1 MERKMMAMTQK
12 NNRVAIEAH
21 AQRIV
26 DVVVRKAEPAPEP
39 PKPVYEY
46 SPGRPM
52 KFQDIDELR
61 AMILEYFKN
70 AAPHWEEQTEYIDRR
85 DPKSGKIII
94 EDGKV
99 VQDKVVRKVKTK
111 QKPLTVTGLAVAL
124 GTSRDVLLDY
134 ETTYS
139 EKYPEFSNTIKEA
152 KEQIKAYAEES
163 LFGTNTA
170 GVIFSLKNNWG
181 FKDKYET
188 ENTNRE
194 VKFINTVPRTPE
206 S

>member
-1 MERKMMAMTQK
+1 MMAMTQK

-85 DPKSGKIII
+85 DPKSGEIVI

-99 VQDKVVRKVKTK
+99 VQDKVIRKVKTK

>member
-1 MERKMMAMTQK
+1 MAMTQK

-52 KFQDIDELR
+52 KFQDVDELR

-85 DPKSGKIII
+85 DPKSGKIVI

-99 VQDKVVRKVKTK
+99 VQDKVIRKVKTK

-163 LFGTNTA
+163 LFGANTA

-194 VKFINTVPRTPE
+194 VKFINTVPRMPE

>member
-1 MERKMMAMTQK
+1 MAMTQK

-85 DPKSGKIII
+85 DPKSGKIVI
-94 EDGKV
+94 ENGRV
-99 VQDKVVRKVKTK
+99 VQDKVIRKVKTK

-194 VKFINTVPRTPE
+194 VKLINTVPRTPE

>member
-1 MERKMMAMTQK
+1 MEMTQK

-39 PKPVYEY
+39 PKLVYEY

-99 VQDKVVRKVKTK
+99 VQDRVVRKVKTK

-188 ENTNRE
+188 ENTNRV

>member
-1 MERKMMAMTQK
+1 MAMTQK

-46 SPGRPM
+46 SPGCLM

-70 AAPHWEEQTEYIDRR
+70 AASHWEEQTEYIDRR

-94 EDGKV
+94 EDRKV

>member
-1 MERKMMAMTQK
+1 MTQK

>member
-1 MERKMMAMTQK
+1 MAMTQK

-52 KFQDIDELR
+52 KFQDVDELR

-85 DPKSGKIII
+85 DPKSGKIVI

-194 VKFINTVPRTPE
+194 VKFINTVPRMPE

>member
-1 MERKMMAMTQK
+1 MAMTQK

-99 VQDKVVRKVKTK
+99 VQDKVVRKVKTR

>member
-1 MERKMMAMTQK
+1 MAMTQK

-99 VQDKVVRKVKTK
+99 IQDKVVRKVKTR

>member
-1 MERKMMAMTQK
+1 MAMTQK
-12 NNRVAIEAH
+12 NNRVAIETH

-26 DVVVRKAEPAPEP
+26 DVVVRKAELAPEP

-85 DPKSGKIII
+85 DPKSRKIII
-94 EDGKV
+94 ENGKV

>member
-1 MERKMMAMTQK
+1 MAMTQK

-61 AMILEYFKN
+61 AMILEYFKD

-85 DPKSGKIII
+85 DPKSGKIVI
-94 EDGKV
+94 EDGRV
-99 VQDKVVRKVKTK
+99 VQDKVIRKVKTK

-163 LFGTNTA
+163 LFGANTA

>member
-1 MERKMMAMTQK
+1 MAMTQK

-206 S
+206 SWQR

>member
-1 MERKMMAMTQK
+1 MTQK
-12 NNRVAIEAH
+12 NNRVAIEVH

-39 PKPVYEY
+39 PKPIYEY

-94 EDGKV
+94 ENGKV

>member
-1 MERKMMAMTQK
+1 MAMTQK

-52 KFQDIDELR
+52 KFQDVDELR

-85 DPKSGKIII
+85 DPKSGKIVI

-99 VQDKVVRKVKTK
+99 VQDKVIRKVKTK

-194 VKFINTVPRTPE
+194 VKFINTVPRIPE

>member
-1 MERKMMAMTQK
+1 MAMTQK

-52 KFQDIDELR
+52 KFQDIDKLR
-61 AMILEYFKN
+61 AMILEYFED

-85 DPKSGKIII
+85 DPKSGKIVI

-99 VQDKVVRKVKTK
+99 VQDKVIRKVKTK

-194 VKFINTVPRTPE
+194 VKFINTVPRAPE